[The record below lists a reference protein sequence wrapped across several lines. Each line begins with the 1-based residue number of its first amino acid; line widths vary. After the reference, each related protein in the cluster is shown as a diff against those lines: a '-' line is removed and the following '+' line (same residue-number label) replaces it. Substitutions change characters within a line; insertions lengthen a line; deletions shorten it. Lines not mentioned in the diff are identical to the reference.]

1 LNDKYAKEKPLSLS
15 TRLVFEQSYGG
26 VEGDSASSTELY
38 AILSALSSLPIKQSI
53 AVTGSVNQ
61 KGEVQAIGGVN
72 EKIEGFYEVC
82 KAKGLTGKQGVMI
95 PESNV
100 QNLMLKEEVVDAVKE
115 GKFHMYSVKT
125 IDEGIEVLT
134 GVKAGER
141 LKDGTFE
148 EGTVN
153 YRVNERLKSMA
164 EKLREF
170 AAGAEAGGK
179 RKAEE

>member
-1 LNDKYAKEKPLSLS
+1 
-15 TRLVFEQSYGG
+15 
-26 VEGDSASSTELY
+26 
-38 AILSALSSLPIKQSI
+38 
-53 AVTGSVNQ
+53 VNQ

-72 EKIEGFYEVC
+72 EKIEGFFEVC

-100 QNLMLKEEVVDAVKE
+100 QNLMLKEDVVNAVKE
-115 GKFHMYSVKT
+115 GKFHLYSART

-141 LKDGTFE
+141 RKDGTFE

-153 YRVNERLKSMA
+153 YRVNLQLKEMA
-164 EKLREF
+164 EKLRDF
-170 AAGAEAGGK
+170 VAAEAGAK
-179 RKAEE
+179 RKQED